1 MSNSAANN
9 ELANA
14 MGHLGFGRNSLGQA
28 GLNTFTHGWAA
39 DQNERDEWLV
49 QKLPSGTKA

>member
-1 MSNSAANN
+1 LSNSAANN